1 MFNQVKFS
9 DGFIQELKDR
19 NDISD
24 VISGYV
30 GLKRKGRNMVGLC
43 PFHSE
48 KTASFFIYPGNGSF
62 YCFGCGAGGDVITF
76 IRLIENLDYI
86 EAIKYL
92 AQRVGMS
99 LPELEKNDGSH
110 QKKLLIYEI
119 NRELARFYHFCLNER
134 QGKAAFEYLIKRGLK
149 IRTIRHFG
157 LGYSPAD
164 GFSAVNHLRR
174 KGYNDE
180 MLVTANVASI
190 SQKGRLYD
198 RFRGR
203 VMFPIMDL
211 RGNVIAFGGRSMENS
226 APKYLNTSDT
236 LVFKKSENIFA
247 LNFAKNKMKK
257 NFILAEGYM
266 DVIALHQ
273 AGFENA
279 IATLGTALTDGQVRL
294 MSRFTKEVIVSYDS
308 DEAGRKASDRA
319 IKLCRANGLLVKVLN
334 IPKGKDPDEFMKSYG
349 KEGRARFKNLVETS
363 VSDMEYKFERIKSR
377 YDLDKSEDKVK
388 YLNECIKVLSE
399 LNNAIECE
407 IYAGK
412 LSDETGIERKS
423 ILLQVE
429 RVKKKRAKVIEGNK
443 FKQIQKN
450 ISGML
455 DKPDRENGVS
465 LREIKAEEMFLS
477 TLINNLDML
486 NNISYKVKP
495 SLFMNDLNR
504 RIYEAICKLNLEGRP
519 IDVTTISAE
528 GFTMKEAG
536 YITKLICEYLPSSE
550 VKKDMNDYIFVIK
563 SEKEANTI
571 NSSPNIDKNEAKNY
585 IEKLRNIKK

>member
-48 KTASFFIYPGNGSF
+48 KTASFFIYPGNESF

-92 AQRVGMS
+92 AQRVGMP
-99 LPELEKNDGSH
+99 LPELEKDDGSH
-110 QKKLLIYEI
+110 QTKLLIYEI

-363 VSDMEYKFERIKSR
+363 MSDMEYKFERIKSR